1 MGGQRFDPGTY
12 QQSQRANAGKTTDQ
26 IFTQNTLHRI
36 HKDLDPMG
44 VKVRESR
51 DSAVNPEATP
61 IIVGVDV
68 TGSMG
73 YLAEAIAHE
82 GLGTLFGEIYA
93 KKPVTDPHIMFMA
106 IGDVRSDRAPLQVS
120 QFEGGAQIIEQLTNI
135 WLEGNGGGNH
145 GESYQF
151 PWYFAAFHTS
161 HDAYEKRGKRGY
173 LFTIGDEP
181 APVAL
186 TPEQVLRVTGDKI
199 ERTLEP
205 EILLQLA
212 QRTFKVFHLVVEENG
227 GPSYGQETY
236 TTWRKLLGERVLPL
250 RDHKKLAE
258 VIISA
263 IAVSEGHDVSSMW
276 VDVHTQKV
284 VHEAVKQ
291 LTRDV

>member
-1 MGGQRFDPGTY
+1 MGGNRFDPHVYAQT
-12 QQSQRANAGKTTDQ
+12 QRSNAGKSTDQ
-26 IFTQNTLHRI
+26 IFTQNTLRKI

-51 DSAVNPEATP
+51 DSSVNPESTP
-61 IIVGVDV
+61 VIVGVDV

-73 YLAEAIAHE
+73 YLAEAIAHD

-120 QFEGGAQIIEQLTNI
+120 QFEGGTQIIEQLTNI

-145 GESYQF
+145 GESYQL

-186 TPEQVLRVTGDKI
+186 TAEQVKRVTGDKI

-212 QRTFKVFHLVVEENG
+212 QRTFKVFHLVVEGNG
-227 GPSYGQETY
+227 GPAYGDETY
-236 TTWRKLLGERVLPL
+236 ITWRKLLGERVLPL
-250 RDHKKLAE
+250 VDHKKLAE
-258 VIISA
+258 VIIST
-263 IAVSEGHDVSSMW
+263 IAVSEGHDVAGMW

-284 VHEAVKQ
+284 VNEAVKQ

>member
-12 QQSQRANAGKTTDQ
+12 STFKQSTRGKSTDQ
-26 IFTQNTLHRI
+26 IFTSRNM
-36 HKDLDPMG
+36 HKDLDPKG

-51 DSAVNPEATP
+51 DSDVNPNATP
-61 IIVGVDV
+61 IIVGTDV

-73 YLAEAIAHE
+73 VLAETIARE

-93 KKPVTDPHIMFMA
+93 KKPVTDPHLMFMA
-106 IGDVRSDRAPLQVS
+106 IGDVRSDSAPLQVS
-120 QFEGGAQIIEQLTNI
+120 QFEGGSQIIEQLTNI
-135 WLEGNGGGNH
+135 WIEGNGGGNH
-145 GESYQF
+145 GESYQL

-186 TPEQVLRVTGDKI
+186 TPEQVLRVTGDRI

-212 QRTFKVFHLVVEENG
+212 QRTYKVFHLVSEHDG
-227 GPSYGQETY
+227 GVPYGEAETY
-236 TTWRKLLGERVLPL
+236 GTWRKLLGERVLPL
-250 RDHKKLAE
+250 KDYTRLAE

-263 IAVSEGHDVSSMW
+263 IAVSEGHDVSTMW